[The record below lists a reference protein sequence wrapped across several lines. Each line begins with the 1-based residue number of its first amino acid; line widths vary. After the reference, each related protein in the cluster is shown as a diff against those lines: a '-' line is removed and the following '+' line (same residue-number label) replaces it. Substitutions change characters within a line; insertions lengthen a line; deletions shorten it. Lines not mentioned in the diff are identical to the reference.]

1 MTSEYQRKWE
11 HDMHAKNVQ
20 QQIRSHK
27 HNSSFRAMASTVTL
41 TRLFT
46 LLLCFVQ
53 PAFATDKA
61 NAGQQDH
68 MVNLLSDFSEETALN
83 RDAIG
88 LNMLAA
94 IEQHSPTH
102 ILFRQQKLPQL
113 RMWKELASDNNACVY
128 NKINTPERER
138 IAIFSQYPLTIF
150 PPIRLI
156 SFTPLPMFDTE
167 AIDFEAIPVSFQMQ
181 IGTIE
186 GRSYGE
192 NLDRIIK
199 QYPQWFYQRNGTDSA
214 SKLVEML
221 FAGRVDAILE
231 YSQPVEGYFK
241 QFHPERSFHA
251 HAIKDNTAFV
261 YGYIA
266 CNRSDK
272 GQDTINKVND
282 AFKNHA
288 FKQSFLQYHLDYF
301 GDKEAATLTQEIS
314 LMFSKFQP

>member
-1 MTSEYQRKWE
+1 
-11 HDMHAKNVQ
+11 MHANDVQ
-20 QQIRSHK
+20 QQTHSHK
-27 HNSSFRAMASTVTL
+27 RNSSFRSMASTVTL
-41 TRLFT
+41 ARLFT

-53 PAFATDKA
+53 PAFATDKV
-61 NAGQQDH
+61 NAGQQAH

-113 RMWKELASDNNACVY
+113 RMWKELAGDDNACVY

-156 SFTPLPMFDTE
+156 SFTPLPIFNTD
-167 AIDFEAIPVSFQMQ
+167 AIDFDTVPASYQMQ

-192 NLDRIIK
+192 NLDEIIK
-199 QYPQWFYQRNGTDSA
+199 KYPQWFYQRNGTDSA

-241 QFHPERSFHA
+241 QFHAEKSFHA
-251 HAIKDNTAFV
+251 QSIKGNTDFV

-266 CNRSDK
+266 CNRSDR
-272 GQDTINKVND
+272 GQEAINKVND
-282 AFKNHA
+282 AFKNHQ
-288 FKQSFLQYHLDYF
+288 FQQTYLQHHLNYF
-301 GDKEAATLTQEIS
+301 GDKEAAALTQEIS
-314 LMFSKFQP
+314 QMFSKLQP